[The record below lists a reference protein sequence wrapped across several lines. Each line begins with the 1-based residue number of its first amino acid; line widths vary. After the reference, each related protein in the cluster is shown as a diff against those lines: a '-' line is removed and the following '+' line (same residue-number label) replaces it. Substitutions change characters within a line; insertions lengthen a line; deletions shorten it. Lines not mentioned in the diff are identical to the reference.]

1 MKNSIYGL
9 IISTGLVVLIM
20 ACTANDPITS
30 PIPTPISTTTT
41 SNQPTVIAGVQSAE
55 FNPSIT
61 AGEAVTVLRKCYESR
76 IIALSKEYPENWTE
90 DIQKWYRRGFSY
102 SATFERYA
110 EFKKDTVTI
119 GEERWKV
126 KGPGIENT
134 PRNQH
139 KMAVGTWR
147 VVAGN
152 DIPLPLDG
160 YASRAAEIVKTDK
173 C

>member
-1 MKNSIYGL
+1 MKNFIYGL
-9 IISTGLVVLIM
+9 IISTSLVGLIV

-30 PIPTPISTTTT
+30 PAPAPISKTITN
-41 SNQPTVIAGVQSAE
+41 NQPTIIAGDQSAK

-61 AGEAVTVLRKCYESR
+61 AGEAVTVLKKCYESR
-76 IIALSKEYPENWTE
+76 IVTLSKEYPEHWTE

-110 EFKKDTVTI
+110 EFKKDAVTI
-119 GEERWKV
+119 EEERWKV
-126 KGPGIENT
+126 KGPGVENT

-139 KMAVGTWR
+139 KMTVGTWR

-152 DIPLPLDG
+152 DMPLPLDG
-160 YASRAAEIVKTDK
+160 YASRAAEVVDTDK